1 MPNTDLHK
9 FCDVDI
15 HSAIWK
21 IKDTYA
27 NHPSIIEIKNIA
39 KKEATFPVGN
49 YMSKLTI
56 ETPEQYVKYV
66 QS

>member
-1 MPNTDLHK
+1 M
-9 FCDVDI
+9 DI

-27 NHPSIIEIKNIA
+27 NHPSIIEVKNVA
-39 KKEATFPVGN
+39 KKEAAFPVGN